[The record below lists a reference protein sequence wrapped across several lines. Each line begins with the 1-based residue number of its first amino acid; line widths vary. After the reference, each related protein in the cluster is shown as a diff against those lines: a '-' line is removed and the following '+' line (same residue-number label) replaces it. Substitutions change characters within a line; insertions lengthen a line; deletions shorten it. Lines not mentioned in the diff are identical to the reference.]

1 MSKTVVLAE
10 KPSVGRDIAKV
21 LNCGKKGNGFF
32 EGEQYIVTWALGH
45 LVTHADPESY
55 DEKYKTWRL
64 EDLPMLPPT
73 LKLVVIKQSG
83 KQFQSVKTQMN
94 RNDVKDVIIATDA
107 GREGELVARWILE
120 KANVKKPV
128 KRLWI
133 SSVTDKAIKDGF
145 KNLKDGKGYENLF
158 ASAVARAEADW
169 IVGMNATRAL
179 TTKHN
184 AQLSCG
190 RVQTPTLAM
199 IAKKEEEIKQF
210 QPKKYYGVSAIAE
223 SNLRLIWQDAQS
235 KDIRTFDKNKAEK
248 VLAAVKGK
256 SAEVAEVN
264 KSHKKSFAPSL
275 YDLTELQRDANKKFG
290 YSAKETLSIMQRLY
304 ESHKVLTYPRTDSR
318 FLSTDLV
325 DTLKERL
332 QAVSIKPYA
341 QYASRIMR
349 SPIKTNKSFVDDSK
363 VSDHHAII
371 PTEQTPLPGK
381 LSDKESKIYDLVV
394 KRFLAVLMP
403 PFEFEQTTIT
413 AKMGQ
418 ETFMAKGKV
427 VLKSGWK
434 EVYDH
439 QFDEEEVKDGLAEQ
453 LLPNVQKGDSLTIS
467 TVKQTEGETKP
478 PEPFNEGSL
487 LSAMENPAR
496 FMAGESKE
504 LIKTLGE
511 TGGIGTVA
519 TRADVIEKLFN
530 SFLIEKRGKS
540 LHVTSKGKQLLQLA
554 PEDLRSPAL
563 TAQWEQK
570 LTAIANGKLPKQA
583 FIGDMRAY
591 AKNIVH
597 EIKNSDQ
604 KFKHDNVSGTK
615 CPDCGKLML
624 EVNSKKG
631 KMLVCQDRECGN
643 KKSVSRVTNARCPQ
657 CHKKMEMRGQ
667 GAAQTFTCKC
677 GFHEKLS
684 SYNKRKGQNKNQKVS
699 KNEVSNYMKK
709 QNKEE
714 PINTA
719 LADALAKLK
728 FDK

>member
-32 EGEQYIVTWALGH
+32 EGDQYIVTWALGH

-64 EDLPMLPPT
+64 EDLPMLPPA

-83 KQFQSVKTQMN
+83 KQFQSVKTQLN
-94 RNDVKDVIIATDA
+94 RNDVKDVIMTDA

-145 KNLKDGKGYENLF
+145 KNLKDGKEYENLF

-210 QPKKYYGVSAIAE
+210 QPKKFYGVSAIAE

-235 KDIRTFDKNKAEK
+235 KDIRTFDKTQAEK

-256 SAEVAEVN
+256 SAEVVEVN
-264 KSHKKSFAPSL
+264 KAHKKSFAPSL

-341 QYASRIMR
+341 QYASRILR

-403 PFEFEQTTIT
+403 PFEYEQTTIT
-413 AKMGQ
+413 AKIGQ

-439 QFDEEEVKDGLAEQ
+439 QFDEEEAKDGLAEQ

-530 SFLIEKRGKS
+530 SFLIEKRGKG

-554 PEDLRSPAL
+554 PEDLQSPAL

-570 LTAIANGKLPKQA
+570 LTAIAKGKLPKQA
-583 FIGDMRAY
+583 FIGDMRVY
-591 AKNIVH
+591 AKNIVL
-597 EIKNSDQ
+597 EIKKSDQ

-615 CPDCGKLML
+615 CPECGKLML

-631 KMLVCQDRECGN
+631 KMLVCQDRECGH

-667 GAAQTFTCKC
+667 GEAQTFTCKC

-684 SYNKRKGQNKNQKVS
+684 SYNKRRGQNKNQKVS